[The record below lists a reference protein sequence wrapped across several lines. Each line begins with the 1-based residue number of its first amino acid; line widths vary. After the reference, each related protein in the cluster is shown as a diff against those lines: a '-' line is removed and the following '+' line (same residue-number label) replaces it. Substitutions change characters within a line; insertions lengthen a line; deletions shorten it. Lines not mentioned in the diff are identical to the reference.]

1 VLQLDTQII
10 LWLAREPEKVSLRAV
25 QAIARARSEG
35 EGIAVA
41 SISLFEIALLA
52 AKKRLHFHTPVEAL
66 LEKIEL
72 TYRVIPLGWKIA
84 AQSMRFSDSY
94 PNDPAD
100 RQIGATAVVEGFKL
114 VTADAQIRKSGE
126 VPCIW

>member
-1 VLQLDTQII
+1 
-10 LWLAREPEKVSLRAV
+10 LAREPERVSPRAV
-25 QAIARARSEG
+25 RAITKARAEG
-35 EGIAVA
+35 EGIAIA
-41 SISLFEIALLA
+41 SVSLFEIAMLA

-72 TYRVIPLGWKIA
+72 TYRVVPMGWKIA
-84 AQSMRFSDSY
+84 AQSMRFSDAY

-114 VTADAQIRKSGE
+114 VTSDSLIRKSGD